1 MTADITITTA
11 SATNV
16 LTVPAAALV
25 GTTGNY
31 AVRVLGADGQPQVKQ
46 VDVGLVTSSLAEI
59 KSGLDQ
65 GEAVITGTASDRT
78 QTTVTNGF
86 GPGGGT
92 FIGGGGGGRFT
103 GGGNGG
109 AGK

>member
-1 MTADITITTA
+1 
-11 SATNV
+11 
-16 LTVPAAALV
+16 
-25 GTTGNY
+25 
-31 AVRVLGADGQPQVKQ
+31 
-46 VDVGLVTSSLAEI
+46 VTSALAEI
-59 KSGLDQ
+59 TSGLNQ

-92 FIGGGGGGRFT
+92 FVGPGGGRFQ
-103 GGGNGG
+103 GGNGG

>member
-1 MTADITITTA
+1 
-11 SATNV
+11 
-16 LTVPAAALV
+16 VPAAALV

-31 AVRVLGADGQPQVKQ
+31 AVRILGADGQPQVKQ